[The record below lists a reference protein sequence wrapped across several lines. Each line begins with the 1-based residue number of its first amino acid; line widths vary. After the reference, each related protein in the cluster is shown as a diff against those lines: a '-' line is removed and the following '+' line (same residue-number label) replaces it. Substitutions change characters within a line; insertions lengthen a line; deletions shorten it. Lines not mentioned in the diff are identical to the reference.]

1 VQAALM
7 IEARGL
13 AKSFGSGLGV
23 SGIDLQVPAGTIV
36 SLLGPNGA
44 GKTTIVRM
52 LATLLRPD
60 AGWARVAGHDV
71 VTQGRAVRRRIGL
84 TGQALDR
91 AYPGQFGPVIHD
103 ALAGRGTPF
112 RLRFVV
118 SLYAPSIRL
127 APWLWGMSWRFSDKR
142 WGLALV
148 RRTAFG
154 AVRGRVAG
162 AVSAHRPAAVVAFHG
177 MATWPAVLARQ
188 HARPGAPVITVVTDL
203 VTTHRSWR
211 EPAVDKIVVPSPAV
225 GRNCRADGM
234 TPGQWTEIGLPVTA
248 DFAAGPLPERE
259 RRALRRAL
267 GLNEDRFVV
276 VVTGG
281 AEGAGRIFRK
291 ATAIARR
298 LDVSLVAICGHN
310 DLLRRRLTRTAPR
323 YGGRLTVLGFVG
335 NMADWMRC
343 ADVVVTK
350 AGPGTIAEAAC
361 CGAALVL
368 TSHVPGQEEGNVEFV
383 VAAGAGR
390 WAPRLP
396 ELLTAVSELQHNP
409 VALAR
414 MRAAS
419 ARLARPDA
427 AAAIARLVA
436 NLASPDLASADLG
449 SADLSSA
456 EPGRPECAGV
466 GDRSE
471 HARASI

>member
-1 VQAALM
+1 MAPLQLARTREETVTPDQAPPAAPLLFV
-7 IEARGL
+7 IGATGGGHRS
-13 AKSFGSGLGV
+13 AAVAV
-23 SGIDLQVPAGTIV
+23 SE
-36 SLLGPNGA
+36 
-44 GKTTIVRM
+44 
-52 LATLLRPD
+52 
-60 AGWARVAGHDV
+60 
-71 VTQGRAVRRRIGL
+71 
-84 TGQALDR
+84 ALDR
-91 AYPGQFGPVIHD
+91 AYPGQFAPVIHD
-103 ALAGRGTPF
+103 ALAGRGTPL

-142 WGLALV
+142 WALALV

-154 AVRGRVAG
+154 AVRGRVAA

-177 MATWPAVLARQ
+177 MVTWPAVLARQ
-188 HARPGAPVITVVTDL
+188 HAQPGAPVITVVTDL

-211 EPAVDKIVVPSPAV
+211 EPAVDMIVVPSPAV
-225 GRNCRADGM
+225 GGSCRADGM
-234 TPGQWTEIGLPVTA
+234 TPGKWTEMGLPVTA
-248 DFAAGPLPERE
+248 DFAAGPLPESE

-267 GLNEDRFVV
+267 GLSEDRFVV

-298 LDVSLVAICGHN
+298 FGDVSVVAICGHN

-323 YGGRLTVLGFVG
+323 YGDRLTALGFVG

-343 ADVVVTK
+343 ADIVVTK

-361 CGAALVL
+361 CGAALIL
-368 TSHVPGQEEGNVEFV
+368 TSHVPGQEEGNAEFV

-396 ELLTAVSELQHNP
+396 ELLAAISDLQHNP
-409 VALAR
+409 DALAR

-436 NLASPDLASADLG
+436 NLATPGVGASFGVGASPGQAG
-449 SADLSSA
+449 SGEPDEAALSPSSA
-456 EPGRPECAGV
+456 SGR
-466 GDRSE
+466 
-471 HARASI
+471 

>member
-1 VQAALM
+1 VTPDQARPAAPLLFVIGATGGGHRSAAL
-7 IEARGL
+7 A
-13 AKSFGSGLGV
+13 V
-23 SGIDLQVPAGTIV
+23 SE
-36 SLLGPNGA
+36 
-44 GKTTIVRM
+44 
-52 LATLLRPD
+52 
-60 AGWARVAGHDV
+60 
-71 VTQGRAVRRRIGL
+71 
-84 TGQALDR
+84 ALDR
-91 AYPGQFGPVIHD
+91 AYPGQFASVIHD
-103 ALAGRGTPF
+103 ALAGRGTPL

-127 APWLWGMSWRFSDKR
+127 APWLWGVSWRFSDRR

-154 AVRGRVAG
+154 AVRGRVAD

-177 MATWPAVLARQ
+177 MVTWPAVLARQ

-211 EPAVDKIVVPSPAV
+211 EPAVDRIVVPSSAV
-225 GRNCRADGM
+225 GRSCQADGM
-234 TPGQWTEIGLPVTA
+234 APGQWTEIGLPVAA

-259 RRALRRAL
+259 RRTLRRAL
-267 GLNEDRFVV
+267 GLSEDRFVV

-298 LDVSLVAICGHN
+298 LDDISLVAICGHN
-310 DLLRRRLTRTAPR
+310 ELLRRRLTRTAPR

-368 TSHVPGQEEGNVEFV
+368 TSRVPGQEEGNAEFV

-396 ELLTAVSELQHNP
+396 DLLTAVNELRRDP
-409 VALAR
+409 VILAR

-427 AAAIARLVA
+427 AAAIARVVA
-436 NLASPDLASADLG
+436 SMVNPELASADLASADLASADLASADLASADLASADLASADPG
-449 SADLSSA
+449 SADPGSADPGSAEPGSAEPGSA
-456 EPGRPECAGV
+456 EPGRRERAGV

-471 HARASI
+471 HARAGI

>member
-1 VQAALM
+1 MTPDQAPPPAPLLFVIGTTGGGHRSAAL
-7 IEARGL
+7 A
-13 AKSFGSGLGV
+13 V
-23 SGIDLQVPAGTIV
+23 SE
-36 SLLGPNGA
+36 
-44 GKTTIVRM
+44 
-52 LATLLRPD
+52 
-60 AGWARVAGHDV
+60 
-71 VTQGRAVRRRIGL
+71 
-84 TGQALDR
+84 ALDR
-91 AYPGQFGPVIHD
+91 AYPGQFAPVIHD

-118 SLYAPSIRL
+118 SLYAPGIRL

-142 WGLALV
+142 WALAVV

-154 AVRGRVAG
+154 AVRGRVAA

-177 MATWPAVLARQ
+177 MVTWPAVLARQ
-188 HARPGAPVITVVTDL
+188 HAQPGAPVITVITDL

-211 EPAVDKIVVPSPAV
+211 EPAVDMIVVPSPAV
-225 GRNCRADGM
+225 AGSCRADGM
-234 TPGQWTEIGLPVTA
+234 VPGQWTEMGLPVAA
-248 DFAAGPLPERE
+248 DFAAGPLPEGD

-267 GLNEDRFVV
+267 GLSEERFVV

-291 ATAIARR
+291 ATAIAGR
-298 LDVSLVAICGHN
+298 LGDVSVVAICGHN
-310 DLLRRRLTRTAPR
+310 DLLRQRLTRSAAR
-323 YGGRLTVLGFVG
+323 YGDRLTVLGFVG

-361 CGAALVL
+361 CGAALIL
-368 TSHVPGQEEGNVEFV
+368 TSHVPGQEEGNAEFV

-396 ELLTAVSELQHNP
+396 ELLAVISELQHDP
-409 VALAR
+409 DALAR

-419 ARLARPDA
+419 GRLARPGA

-436 NLASPDLASADLG
+436 SLVSPGEEAAAGERGAAALSP
-449 SADLSSA
+449 SSA
-456 EPGRPECAGV
+456 SGR
-466 GDRSE
+466 
-471 HARASI
+471 